1 MTRTFPERIRKIEI
15 SGIRKIFE
23 SAGPGSIN
31 LGLGQPDF
39 DTPQHI
45 KEAAIAAIQE
55 GKTGYTTNNGIPELR
70 EAISRKFKTEN
81 DLTYSP
87 DQIII
92 TAGASEALHIVM
104 QAMLS
109 EGDRVLCA
117 DPGFVSYAALAEMAG
132 GRAVGVP
139 LDNNL
144 RIDVERAKALMDG
157 ATIFVLNSPGN
168 PTGAVESKESIRA
181 IVEYAADAHVTV
193 VSDEVYEH
201 FIYGKRHWSAAQFG
215 DDVITINATSKTY
228 AMTGWRLG
236 YLAAP
241 AEIVSQCIKVHQ
253 YCQACATSISQYAAV
268 AAYTGPQGEVAKM
281 RDEYRARRDLLC
293 AALKKLGFSFPVPEG
308 AFYAFVPMKPALAE
322 RIIASGVVIVPG
334 TAFGRNAPE
343 YARLSYATSREN
355 LNRALEKI
363 ARAME

>member
-1 MTRTFPERIRKIEI
+1 MNHTFPARIRAIEI

-23 SAGPGSIN
+23 SAGPDSIN

-39 DTPQHI
+39 DTPRHI
-45 KEAAIAAIQE
+45 KEAAKRAIDE

-70 EAISRKFKTEN
+70 TAICEKFKKEN
-81 DLTYSP
+81 GISYSP
-87 DQIII
+87 DQLIV

-117 DPGFVSYAALAEMAG
+117 DPGFVSYAALASMAG
-132 GRAVGVP
+132 GKPVSVP
-139 LDNNL
+139 LDREL
-144 RIDVERAKALMDG
+144 HIDVEKAKELMDG
-157 ATIFVLNSPGN
+157 ARLLVLNSPGN
-168 PTGAVESKESIRA
+168 PTGAVESKESIKA
-181 IVEYAADAHVTV
+181 LVEYANDKGVTV

-201 FIYGKRHWSAAQFG
+201 FIYGKKHWSAAQFG

-241 AEIVSQCIKVHQ
+241 ADIVGQCIKVHQ
-253 YCQACATSISQYAAV
+253 YCQACATSISQYAAL
-268 AAYTGPQGEVAKM
+268 AAYTGDQKEVPVM

-293 AALKKLGFSFPVPEG
+293 TALAKLGFSFPVPEG
-308 AFYAFVPMKPALAE
+308 AFYAFVPMKPDLAG
-322 RIIASGVVIVPG
+322 RVIASGVVIVPG
-334 TAFGRNAPE
+334 SAFGVNAPG
-343 YARLSYATSREN
+343 YVRLSYATSREN
-355 LNRALEKI
+355 LQRALERI